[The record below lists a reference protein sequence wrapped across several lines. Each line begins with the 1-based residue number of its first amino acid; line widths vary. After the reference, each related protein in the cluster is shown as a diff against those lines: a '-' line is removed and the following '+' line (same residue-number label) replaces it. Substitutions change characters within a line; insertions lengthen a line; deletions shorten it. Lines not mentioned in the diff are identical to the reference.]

1 MIPYFQS
8 IHYPRRTGL
17 WAWISGD
24 RNPHQHEEQ
33 NIRAVGSDFQPTPK
47 SVSCSGRGS
56 EAHERWI
63 SYAWPK
69 AARNAAAE
77 NTGPGQLAQP
87 GSREI
92 PTLQGRDK
100 PRTIWEKVRPGIQPV
115 SGALEDESKV
125 VQKDTRVQS
134 RKECHLWVLPQP
146 LFCMCVGVG
155 GSHAHIVLCM
165 CACAGRYVR
174 T

>member
-1 MIPYFQS
+1 MTG
-8 IHYPRRTGL
+8 IHTNTRSSTSVG
-17 WAWISGD
+17 
-24 RNPHQHEEQ
+24 
-33 NIRAVGSDFQPTPK
+33 RAVGSDFHPTPK

-56 EAHERWI
+56 EAHERWV
-63 SYAWPK
+63 SYARPK

-100 PRTIWEKVRPGIQPV
+100 RRTIWEKVRPGIQPV
-115 SGALEDESKV
+115 SGALEDGSKV
-125 VQKDTRVQS
+125 LQKDTRVQS
-134 RKECHLWVLPQP
+134 REECHLWVLPQP

-155 GSHAHIVLCM
+155 GAHMHTQSSVCVHVR
-165 CACAGRYVR
+165 AGMYAHEVNIGYHSLGAICLHF
-174 T
+174 